1 MDYDNLTTDA
11 YEVIKSSDGKYFQTR
26 TGFNYSF
33 LFAFEKK
40 FFMKKALLERKA
52 YYTNIWWICF
62 AYAFAY
68 VFIIHSAQKF
78 MKTREKFVCRRALI
92 AWNFVLAGF
101 SIFGAVRLMP
111 EFVYFV
117 KKKGLEGS
125 FCSSDWQF
133 GVTGGWGGLFLFSKL
148 PEFFDTAFIVARKQ
162 RLIFLHWYHH
172 ATVINI
178 FILYINSS

>member
-1 MDYDNLTTDA
+1 L
-11 YEVIKSSDGKYFQTR
+11 
-26 TGFNYSF
+26 
-33 LFAFEKK
+33 
-40 FFMKKALLERKA
+40 
-52 YYTNIWWICF
+52 
-62 AYAFAY
+62 AY
-68 VFIIHSAQKF
+68 VVIIHSGQKI

-111 EFVYFV
+111 EFIYFV

-148 PEFFDTAFIVARKQ
+148 PEFFDTLFIVARKQ

-172 ATVINI
+172 ATVKIYLLFLMRKLI
-178 FILYINSS
+178 DIILFLNQIQNLRFSYMCGLRAATGHRRRSGSCV